1 MPGLCTIFKSTA
13 RSDVPYA
20 EVGRGSG
27 VLFSLHRLTDRTDSE
42 WFNYTERNVSLIP
55 QPWSGTKLQEWT
67 GDHVILHYWSAMTG
81 SSDHVQHADL
91 NDYDFWP
98 RRWPHVFIEGGWNQY
113 GYDSGLA
120 NQMNLGSNGFW
131 EFRWMAD
138 WPTQVIV
145 NVWGMNPDGAPDK
158 SAAFGDVD
166 GDGVLDWLP
175 PDSLAQNVINF
186 TNVPAGG
193 YLGFELFVNDA
204 DLRYYV
210 KPTGSAIIQIVVAV
224 VVGLVPIITGI
235 LGIHIFQGAF
245 YGVKFNEIGLSEK
258 SNTFLAVVQQSGLY
272 WTALED
278 LARGPKKRAKI
289 NTGADFGVTE
299 IAVASENTLTASPL
313 PNGLSEYIN
322 AWLPRRRTVLIAT
335 LEYEIEDWKIKVK
348 IGGLGVM
355 VRLTPEALQN
365 SALLWR
371 IPPSQSH

>member
-1 MPGLCTIFKSTA
+1 
-13 RSDVPYA
+13 
-20 EVGRGSG
+20 
-27 VLFSLHRLTDRTDSE
+27 
-42 WFNYTERNVSLIP
+42 
-55 QPWSGTKLQEWT
+55 
-67 GDHVILHYWSAMTG
+67 
-81 SSDHVQHADL
+81 VQHADL
-91 NDYDFWP
+91 DDYNSWP
-98 RRWPHVFIEGGWNQY
+98 RRWPHVFTEGSWNQY

-120 NQMNLGSNGFW
+120 NQMRLDSNGFW

>member
-1 MPGLCTIFKSTA
+1 
-13 RSDVPYA
+13 
-20 EVGRGSG
+20 
-27 VLFSLHRLTDRTDSE
+27 
-42 WFNYTERNVSLIP
+42 LIP

-91 NDYDFWP
+91 DDYNSWP
-98 RRWPHVFIEGGWNQY
+98 RRWPHVFTEGSWNQY

-120 NQMNLGSNGFW
+120 NQMRLDSNGFW

-186 TNVPAGG
+186 TNVPTGG
-193 YLGFELFVNDA
+193 CLGFELLVNDA

-210 KPTGSAIIQIVVAV
+210 KPTGSATIQMVVAIV
-224 VVGLVPIITGI
+224 IGLVPIITGI
-235 LGIHIFQGAF
+235 LGIYIFQAGF
-245 YGVKFNEIGLSEK
+245 YGVKFNETGLSEK
-258 SNTFLAVVQQSGLY
+258 SNTFVAVVQLSGLY
-272 WTALED
+272 WTALEQ
-278 LARGPKKRAKI
+278 LARGPKKLARV
-289 NTGADFGVTE
+289 NTGLGTGITKLALPIE
-299 IAVASENTLTASPL
+299 SPPEAPPL
-313 PNGLSEYIN
+313 PDGVAEYIS

-355 VRLTPEALQN
+355 VRLV
-365 SALLWR
+365 WR
-371 IPPSQSH
+371 ILPSRSPWSVALTLGPSSQHLWESILCT